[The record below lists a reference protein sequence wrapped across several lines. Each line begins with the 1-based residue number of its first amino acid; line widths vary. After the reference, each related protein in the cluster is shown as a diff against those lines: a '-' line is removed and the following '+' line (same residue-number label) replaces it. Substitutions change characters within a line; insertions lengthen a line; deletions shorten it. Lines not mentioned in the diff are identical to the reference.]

1 MNEKNPTRPANI
13 VDHYLTQ
20 ESFSV
25 SWDASN
31 LVGQTT
37 GVDLSRLDNYY
48 GGNKYAS
55 HQKNKAG
62 FFGFFYRLAQSQA
75 LSYKCRLL
83 TPMLPKQAAVLDYG
97 CGIGDFLAHMQDKGY
112 QVQGYEPS
120 KSAEAIVKERGVSVV
135 SWDTLSN
142 RKSVYNMITL
152 WHVLEHI
159 PDIDGAISLFHQSL
173 WQQGLL
179 VLALPNPNAKDAQ
192 VYGADWAAWD
202 VPRHLWHFTPQ
213 GIKNKLEHFGFELKG
228 THPLPLDAFYV
239 SLLSEGYKKS
249 SFRWL
254 RAFWNGM
261 KSNLSARKTGNY
273 SSLIYI
279 FQKC

>member
-1 MNEKNPTRPANI
+1 MT
-13 VDHYLTQ
+13 
-20 ESFSV
+20 
-25 SWDASN
+25 
-31 LVGQTT
+31 
-37 GVDLSRLDNYY
+37 
-48 GGNKYAS
+48 
-55 HQKNKAG
+55 
-62 FFGFFYRLAQSQA
+62 
-75 LSYKCRLL
+75 
-83 TPMLPKQAAVLDYG
+83 
-97 CGIGDFLAHMQDKGY
+97 
-112 QVQGYEPS
+112 
-120 KSAEAIVKERGVSVV
+120 
-135 SWDTLSN
+135 
-142 RKSVYNMITL
+142 TL

-159 PDIDGAISLFHQSL
+159 PDVDRAISLFHQSL
-173 WQQGLL
+173 RQQGLL

-192 VYGADWAAWD
+192 VYGAHWAAWD

-213 GIKNKLEHFGFELKG
+213 GIKSKLEHFGFVLKG
-228 THPLPLDAFYV
+228 TYPLPLDAFYV